1 MPYVIDKFVP
11 FRFNKLDLDKIGI
24 DKVLGKQ
31 LHYSCCGKSAL
42 YHCMLSL
49 GLKLG
54 DKILV
59 PNYICA
65 SVLVPIYKAGLT
77 PVFYDIRDTDL
88 NASLD
93 SIDKFYKSD
102 PSIKAVLVAS
112 MYGNPADLEN
122 IEHYCSDNHLLLIDD
137 AAQSLGAKIEDRYVG
152 SFGDAGF
159 FSFSPGKA
167 TPGHLGAFFWTS
179 NTDYKF
185 KRSHHGLYH
194 FATYMNYYFTRYMR
208 YEYGHNRIT
217 KLFAYFEALT
227 KKMSNWWNDDIAPW
241 ESGILG
247 GILWENFHQKFRC
260 KYASKFSEVFDGNS
274 RFTVITRGE
283 KGTNNHKLVILCNTI
298 EIASLLMKHLEHNG
312 IFTLNGYPLLDNNI
326 NTPVAKSIEKRVIE
340 IPLEDDAE
348 KFDYI
353 LNTVNTFL

>member
-1 MPYVIDKFVP
+1 MQYLIEKFVP
-11 FRFNKLDLDKIGI
+11 FRYQRYELDQKKLDSL
-24 DKVLGKQ
+24 LGKQ
-31 LHYSCCGKSAL
+31 MHYASCGKAAL
-42 YHCMLSL
+42 YHCLLSL
-49 GLKLG
+49 GLHSG
-54 DKILV
+54 DHILV
-59 PNYICA
+59 PNYICS
-65 SVLVPIYKAGLT
+65 SVLVPIHKIGMI
-77 PVFYDIRDTDL
+77 PVFYDISNLDL
-88 NASLD
+88 NASLEG
-93 SIDKFYKSD
+93 
-102 PSIKAVLVAS
+102 IKAVLVAS
-112 MYGNPADLEN
+112 MYGTPANLGA
-122 IEHYCSDNHLLLIDD
+122 IELFCRERQMLLIDD
-137 AAQSLGAKIEDRYVG
+137 AAQSLGAKIGNRYVG
-152 SFGDAGF
+152 TFGDAGF

-179 NTDYKF
+179 NTDYRF

-194 FATYMNYYFTRYMR
+194 FATYMNYYFTRYKR

-247 GILWENFHQKFRC
+247 GILRENFHQKFRC
-260 KYASKFSEVFDGNS
+260 EYASKFNEVFDGNS

-353 LNTVNTFL
+353 LNTVNAFL